1 MRLQIITLITCA
13 TECSSAEE
21 ESWERRLPKNASV
34 FWGSYK
40 FYRRTAATALFPLKI
55 CPNVSF
61 FSNFEN
67 QPEMISKEFS
77 FAISISISSRK
88 IHAYMMHIQ
97 KLVFH
102 CISCFANC
110 WLTQLYE
117 GRRSSWRC
125 LSKLRWNWNTN
136 AMHCK
141 KRTLTSSGKCAV
153 LHSQFRLIGDQL
165 SDLKIGAWKLN
176 DKICRYLTLF
186 EFLHKI

>member
-1 MRLQIITLITCA
+1 MQP
-13 TECSSAEE
+13 SAVAQKKSHEKE
-21 ESWERRLPKNASV
+21 GCQKMHQFSEGHTNSTAEQLLLHCFLKMPKC
-34 FWGSYK
+34 F
-40 FYRRTAATALFPLKI
+40 I
-55 CPNVSF
+55 F
-61 FSNFEN
+61 FSNVEN
-67 QPEMISKEFS
+67 QPEMISKEFN

-165 SDLKIGAWKLN
+165 SDLKIGAWKLH
-176 DKICRYLTLF
+176 DKICGYLTLF

>member
-1 MRLQIITLITCA
+1 
-13 TECSSAEE
+13 
-21 ESWERRLPKNASV
+21 
-34 FWGSYK
+34 
-40 FYRRTAATALFPLKI
+40 
-55 CPNVSF
+55 
-61 FSNFEN
+61 
-67 QPEMISKEFS
+67 
-77 FAISISISSRK
+77 
-88 IHAYMMHIQ
+88 MHIQ

-176 DKICRYLTLF
+176 DIFIFKKSAGIFKNFLSFCAKSKNYEYDRYLDQYAPKN
-186 EFLHKI
+186 KIILRIRFYAFSEVTASIKIVRKWM